1 MKVISP
7 RTPVHRGSIEA
18 IGFLINPDL
27 ISLERARER
36 ILSLWEP
43 GVAAYRL
50 DLGLVVK
57 LPNPRRVD
65 SRLSPGLPLTREG
78 LLLAGLPLS
87 PGEIASLSAAAESV
101 VVATAGVLSAI
112 PLERGAIE
120 QPESWLDVDDYRFIE
135 TLSLGAPPWRPRL
148 TVESQE
154 FDARSKMEGVPPESE
169 GLREFLKEIK
179 RQRSGDGE
187 AGGPS
192 GLREMWAQIGFRFGR
207 FVRQAVS
214 IKSWARRIGSAAG
227 SGSTNR
233 SEQTRQDRSDNG
245 FAFKLGAALK
255 RMFTRALLG
264 ARLGRI
270 FGRRQAEYL
279 TRLIDML
286 ESGDTLEALKHAI
299 PLGGGIEKDLA
310 ALALGVPR
318 PRTSLSINPR
328 MTAAASSIG
337 VGQGFM
343 DHLRRLY
350 RAAFER
356 LAAQGRIEEA
366 AFILSEL
373 LFANEEAVAFL
384 EKHGRLRLAAEM
396 AEARE
401 LAPGIVVRQWF
412 IAGDTQR
419 AIRIARRLNAFS
431 AAIVRL
437 ERSDK
442 AKAYEM
448 RLLWAESL
456 AASGDYAGAVE
467 AVWPVKAER
476 QRALDWIDKAVEAG
490 GPVGARMLARKA
502 SIAPELFGNTRDLVL
517 GMLEDERAESAAA
530 RLAFADTIRRQDRI
544 PECQTLARAAVRAVL
559 RDAKLGLEMLAP
571 AQFRHLIDFAGDGA
585 LRSDAPPLPSVAIR
599 KLVDIEEPVRVQ
611 VDESDVGTLE
621 IKDLA
626 YLPDGK
632 MIVALGEAGAS
643 LVNREGRRVAHF
655 DVPAHRLVISDHG
668 DRAIAIAPRGESSKL
683 SRIDFLSRKSD
694 QWCEGRIGVF
704 AGDYDGSSWFVAVD
718 RDLYTI
724 DATSSGFEALW
735 RIPEMVSE
743 GKIISVARSADSC
756 RVLLLLAEDWPSNL
770 EEWHYQ
776 LPSMTLRG
784 KGQTKLPD
792 NCFVANPKYIV
803 SNNGMVVD
811 CSTCFRILESEQG
824 SASQGPTTVHS
835 AEHRLETTPLKL
847 KSYLSGS
854 VAIEAEIGGHE
865 SNAGLPAARE
875 HWVAVPVSDPGRSRV
890 VLFHRG
896 RGNRLRAELL
906 LNGSATPVVRLTDKT
921 LCVADERGRVYVI
934 DLDSGRV
941 LRNIRL

>member
-7 RTPVHRGSIEA
+7 RAPLHRGSIEA

-27 ISLERARER
+27 IGLEKARRR
-36 ILSLWEP
+36 ILSVWEP
-43 GVAAYRL
+43 GVAAYGL

-57 LPNPRRVD
+57 LPHPRRVD
-65 SRLSPGLPLTREG
+65 CRLSPGLPLTELG
-78 LLLAGLPLS
+78 SLVVGLPLS
-87 PGEIASLSAAAESV
+87 PAEIEKLSPEAGSIVVTLGGIVSEARLES
-101 VVATAGVLSAI
+101 GRL
-112 PLERGAIE
+112 E
-120 QPESWLDVDDYRFIE
+120 QPELWLDIDDYELVE
-135 TLSLGAPPWRPRL
+135 TASLGAPPAQPRL
-148 TVESQE
+148 NVESQE
-154 FDARSKMEGVPPESE
+154 FDARSKMDGVPPESE
-169 GLREFLKEIK
+169 SLREFLKELK
-179 RQRSGDGE
+179 RQRSGSSE
-187 AGGPS
+187 AGRPS
-192 GLREMWAQIGFRFGR
+192 GLREFFYQIGLRLGGFLRD
-207 FVRQAVS
+207 AVS
-214 IKSWARRIGSAAG
+214 IKSRAGRTGAAAG
-227 SGSTNR
+227 SGSANR
-233 SEQTRQDRSDNG
+233 TEHAQQGRNDDRLG
-245 FAFKLGAALK
+245 FKVGNALK

-264 ARLGRI
+264 ARLGSI
-270 FGRRQAEYL
+270 FGRRQAAYL
-279 TRLIDML
+279 TKLIDML
-286 ESGDTLEALKHAI
+286 ERGDTSEALRHAI

-318 PRTSLSINPR
+318 PRTTLSINPR
-328 MTAAASSIG
+328 MTAASSSIG
-337 VGQGFM
+337 VGHDFM
-343 DHLRRLY
+343 EHLRRLY

-356 LAAQGRIEEA
+356 LAAQGKIEEA

-412 IAGDTQR
+412 IAGDRRR

-442 AKAYEM
+442 ARADEM

-456 AASGDYAGAVE
+456 AGSGDYAGAVE

-476 QRALDWIDKAVEAG
+476 LRALDWIDKAVATG
-490 GPVGARMLARKA
+490 GPAGARMLARKA
-502 SIAPELFGNTRDLVL
+502 GIAPELFGNTRDLVL
-517 GMLEDERAESAAA
+517 EMLEDERAESAPA

-544 PECQTLARAAVRAVL
+544 PECQTLARAAVRAIL
-559 RDAKLGLEMLAP
+559 RDAKLGVEMLAP

-585 LRSDAPPLPSVAIR
+585 LRSDTPPLPSVAIR
-599 KLVDIEEPVRVQ
+599 KLVDVEEPIRIQ
-611 VDESDVGTLE
+611 VDEADVGTLG
-621 IKDLA
+621 IKDVA

-655 DVPAHRLVISDHG
+655 DVPAHRLVLSDHG

-735 RIPEMVSE
+735 RIPDVS
-743 GKIISVARSADSC
+743 GDGGILAISRSATAC
-756 RVLLLLAEDWPSNL
+756 RLLAVDDWGPHF
-770 EEWHYQ
+770 EEWNYQ
-776 LPSMTLRG
+776 LPSMTLRNKTDLNLG
-784 KGQTKLPD
+784 DLHLNAIPRFAITPD
-792 NCFVANPKYIV
+792 GI
-803 SNNGMVVD
+803 VVD
-811 CSTCFRILESEQG
+811 SSCYYRILDEHADAEYHWSLRETEQG
-824 SASQGPTTVHS
+824 GYP
-835 AEHRLETTPLKL
+835 LEATPLKL
-847 KSYLSGS
+847 RLYVNGA
-854 VAIEAEIGGHE
+854 VATETWIGGPD
-865 SNAGLPAARE
+865 SRPGVLAASTN
-875 HWVAVPVSDPGRSRV
+875 WVAVAVSNAAGSYV
-890 VLFHRG
+890 VLLNVRSAAP
-896 RGNRLRAELL
+896 RAEVVLV
-906 LNGSATPVVRLTDKT
+906 GSTSTVVKLTDKM